1 MDESGWGGDQR
12 QLSLLARTV
21 SMDYLATFVELGI
34 GILMLPFNVSHLGQS
49 AYGLW
54 VLVASTTF
62 YFSMLNLGYG
72 SALVKF
78 AAQYRARRDVSA
90 LNELT
95 STMFFVFAAIGAVG
109 YAVVTLLAFNLQD
122 LFNLSPDQSRTG
134 TFVLLIIGTYV
145 ALGFPFSVFGAIM
158 NGFQRKYLNGVVG
171 ITTSI
176 VVAVVNVIVLL
187 LGYGLVELVASTTA
201 VRILSYFGYRLNAY
215 RVFPALQIRIKHF
228 KVKRLREMTGF
239 SAFMLLIDLANKLNY
254 STDVLVI
261 GAFMSTAAVAVWAVA
276 QRLIELTQRL
286 TDQLNG
292 ALFPVI
298 VDSATLGISER
309 LTLIF
314 LQGTRLSLA
323 MVLPISAGLA
333 LLAEPLVLAWVGPQF
348 TGSIRVIHILAFVV
362 TFRVGNA
369 TATTLLKGA
378 GRHRLLA
385 YSNLAIGAANVVLSV
400 LLVRTYGLVGVA
412 FGTLIP
418 LSAVSI
424 FVLFPAACRRA
435 NISVA
440 HALASAVW
448 PPVWPVVCMVA
459 FLAVTRNVAGRGA
472 VSIALQ
478 AVAASVLYAALFLF
492 LAIHRSERDWYLS
505 KIKQM
510 FGWQRVAAA

>member
-1 MDESGWGGDQR
+1 
-12 QLSLLARTV
+12 
-21 SMDYLATFVELGI
+21 MDYLATFVEMVI
-34 GILMLPFNVSHLGQS
+34 GVLMLPFNVSHLGQS

-72 SALVKF
+72 SSLVKF
-78 AAQYRARRDVSA
+78 AAQYRARRDVLA
-90 LNELT
+90 LNELS
-95 STMFFVFAAIGAVG
+95 STMFFVFAALGAAG
-109 YAVVTLLAFNLQD
+109 YAVVTMLAFNLEG
-122 LFNLSPDQSRTG
+122 LFNLSLDQGQTG
-134 TFVLLIIGTYV
+134 RYVLLIIGAYV
-145 ALGFPFSVFGAIM
+145 ALGFPFSVFGGIM

-176 VVAVVNVIVLL
+176 VVAVVNVAVLL

-215 RVFPALQIRIKHF
+215 RVFPALHISIKHF
-228 KVKRLREMTGF
+228 KVKRLREITGF
-239 SAFMLLIDLANKLNY
+239 SAFMLLIDIANKLNY
-254 STDVLVI
+254 STDIMVI
-261 GAFMSTAAVAVWAVA
+261 GAFTSTAAVAVWAVA

-292 ALFPVI
+292 ALFPVV
-298 VDSATLGISER
+298 VDSATLGNSER
-309 LTLIF
+309 LRLIL

-348 TGSIRVIHILAFVV
+348 TGSIRVIHVLAFVV

-378 GRHRLLA
+378 GDHRLLA
-385 YSNLAIGAANVVLSV
+385 FSNLAIGVANVVLSIM
-400 LLVRTYGLVGVA
+400 LVRTYGLVGVA

-418 LSAVSI
+418 LSAVSM

-435 NISVA
+435 KISVA
-440 HALASAVW
+440 SALGNAVW
-448 PPVWPVVCMVA
+448 PPVWPAICMVV
-459 FLAVTRNVAGRGA
+459 FLAVTRRFAGGG
-472 VSIALQ
+472 
-478 AVAASVLYAALFLF
+478 AASISLQGIAAGILYTALFLF
-492 LAIHRSERDWYLS
+492 LAIGRSERDWYLS
-505 KIKQM
+505 KVKQL